1 MKNMQQFLG
10 KKYKISLYYRKD
22 EGKIMMKEKVKEFI
36 VKNLKWIIL
45 FICLIGFLAIAEDE
59 FNKEIT
65 NPVQPT
71 YPYKAKYI
79 GKYIFENNCIRY
91 LYKGESYEED
101 EMNCP
106 GKLERILYH
115 GDSDE

>member
-1 MKNMQQFLG
+1 L
-10 KKYKISLYYRKD
+10 D
-22 EGKIMMKEKVKEFI
+22 
-36 VKNLKWIIL
+36 
-45 FICLIGFLAIAEDE
+45 
-59 FNKEIT
+59 
-65 NPVQPT
+65 
-71 YPYKAKYI
+71 PYKAKYI

>member
-1 MKNMQQFLG
+1 MESYDLKTFYT
-10 KKYKISLYYRKD
+10 KKLKVSHLDLKLLEEYKIL
-22 EGKIMMKEKVKEFI
+22 
-36 VKNLKWIIL
+36 VKNLIFNKDTLEIDSS
-45 FICLIGFLAIAEDE
+45 FFVDE